1 MQSDLGC
8 SYCDVQ
14 REPENSV
21 IGRRLLDS
29 SYDFNLSNKRPYP
42 LEQFILAI
50 KVDSLKFRIL
60 EPS

>member
-29 SYDFNLSNKRPYP
+29 SYDFKQSNVHYIQHLCSVHRPFY
-42 LEQFILAI
+42 FITD
-50 KVDSLKFRIL
+50 V
-60 EPS
+60 